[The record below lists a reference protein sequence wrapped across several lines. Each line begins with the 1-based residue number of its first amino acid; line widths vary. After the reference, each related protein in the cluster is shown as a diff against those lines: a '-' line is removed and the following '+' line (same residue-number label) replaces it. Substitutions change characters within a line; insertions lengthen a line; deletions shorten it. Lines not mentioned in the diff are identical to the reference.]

1 MRRHRLISSFAIA
14 LGLGLLGMPVLEADD
29 AAGQGE
35 APAGISVTVAV
46 APMDAARTQFRCT
59 ATIAD
64 LRDGSVLMA
73 PSIQLLAG
81 REGSARSAPG
91 AGVGILFQVRVAEGG
106 TEASYAVEHSRNGTV
121 VAKQSGSI
129 SLTPAAA
136 PRD

>member
-1 MRRHRLISSFAIA
+1 MRRFRLHRFFAIA
-14 LGLGLLGMPVLEADD
+14 VGVALLGLAVVRA
-29 AAGQGE
+29 GE
-35 APAGISVTVAV
+35 AGEHKQEPGGISVTVSV
-46 APMDAARTQFRCT
+46 APMDAARTQFRCI

-81 REGSARSAPG
+81 GEGTARSSPG
-91 AGVGILFQVRVAEGG
+91 AGVDVLFKVRVAGGG
-106 TEASYAVEHSRNGTV
+106 TEASYSVELSRDGTV

-136 PRD
+136 PRA